1 MKIAWAAICPR
12 VLLYTGLIHLALS
25 NVPAGRF
32 FDSSTS
38 LKCLLS
44 EGLKVGGTC
53 GTRME

>member
-44 EGLKVGGTC
+44 EGLKVSGTC